1 MTGSLRSATIA
12 GGSRL
17 SVTRRD
23 SLFSDPYV
31 RAGVASNYDVFPGG
45 REFLMVRPNQRDSG
59 IPPLTVRLNWHGAA
73 RSEARM
79 GQP

>member
-1 MTGSLRSATIA
+1 MAARIA
-12 GGSRL
+12 RGGRL

-23 SLFSDPYV
+23 SLFADRYL
-31 RAGVASNYDVFPGG
+31 RANIASNYDVFPDG
-45 REFLMVRPNQRDSG
+45 REFLMVLPNQRDTG

-73 RSEARM
+73 RTEARM

>member
-45 REFLMVRPNQRDSG
+45 REFLMVRPDRRDFG